1 MSFSPSRLEAL
12 RQRTIWTLV
21 AGVAIGSTGHIAAVT
36 VGTIVAGELAGTSA
50 LAGLPAASVVLGSAM
65 GSALLSILMARRGR
79 RAGLSLGYTISVA
92 RRVRRDDRGH
102 HRVAAD
108 PGPRHAVDRVRQ
120 QLQPAVALR
129 RRRPR
134 AARTAGLHARA
145 RRLGSDRRRGRRAE
159 PRRVL
164 RRSRG
169 EPRAARAH
177 RPIPR
182 ADGVRRRGRCVVL
195 RHAPARPIRARRH
208 HGRTDATATTERH
221 PALRSSFDARPS
233 SRRSRRWSS
242 ARW

>member
-1 MSFSPSRLEAL
+1 MSFSPSRLDAL

-36 VGTIVAGELAGTSA
+36 VGTIVAGELAGTAA

-92 RRVRRDDRGH
+92 GAIVATGRGD

-108 PGPRHAVDRVRQ
+108 PGPRHPVDRVRQ
-120 QLQPAVALR
+120 QLQPAVALC

-134 AARTAGLHARA
+134 AARTPSLHARA
-145 RRLGSDRRRGRRAE
+145 RRLGSDRRRGRRPE
-159 PRRVL
+159 PRGVL
-164 RRSRG
+164 RGSRR

-177 RPIPR
+177 RAVSR
-182 ADGVRRRGRCVVL
+182 ADGVRRRGRRVVL
-195 RHAPARPIRARRH
+195 RDAPTRPVRARRH
-208 HGRTDATATTERH
+208 HGRTDRAAAMERH
-221 PALRSSFDARPS
+221 LALRSSCDARPS